1 MGITGGDNYLD
12 YNQLSGNIWQMDSNS
27 HYHLLHRHCH
37 YVHHYYHKT
46 IKVVHSMKSF
56 MKLERCCLLINVL
69 CVPLHLWI
77 FTIIWSLSLR
87 SRTWLSSLKKWKCL
101 NWIGCL
107 QSVCPIQPQSL
118 VALLPNI
125 SLSLPQSLP
134 CCLTSVYH
142 CLNHCLDAALTLRL
156 LTICST
162 AVALQVCVL
171 KNIG

>member
-1 MGITGGDNYLD
+1 MRITQADNYLD

-69 CVPLHLWI
+69 CVPLHFWI

-87 SRTWLSSLKKWKCL
+87 SRAWLRSLKKWKCL

-134 CCLTSVYH
+134 WCSPHPQTSHYLFNSCCPASMCVKKYWIV
-142 CLNHCLDAALTLRL
+142 L
-156 LTICST
+156 LAESRFY
-162 AVALQVCVL
+162 
-171 KNIG
+171 KN